1 MMLRNYYFLV
11 VNGIAVTWFLKKKKL
26 TTCFWTYILK
36 YLQRNDLIS
45 FKATQWWLVEK
56 WMGHRKTRLARGI
69 SVEAVI
75 GMWGPLLFAFLCFSI
90 CLKVSKFKVV
100 NKYVSKERKRGRGK
114 GERKKGGR
122 ERKKRKQRKKG
133 RKEGG
138 KKKKKRRKR
147 EKEKEREREKYSER
161 AVSHPSFL
169 QNE

>member
-1 MMLRNYYFLV
+1 M
-11 VNGIAVTWFLKKKKL
+11 
-26 TTCFWTYILK
+26 
-36 YLQRNDLIS
+36 
-45 FKATQWWLVEK
+45 
-56 WMGHRKTRLARGI
+56 ARGI

-75 GMWGPLLFAFLCFSI
+75 GMWGPLLYAFLCFSI

-114 GERKKGGR
+114 GERKKEGR

-147 EKEKEREREKYSER
+147 KKRKKKEKERNIQREQSLIQ
-161 AVSHPSFL
+161 VSFKMSRFNKLMIPISISGNLLGYIIEMVKVKLKKKKKKKAEITRPH
-169 QNE
+169 